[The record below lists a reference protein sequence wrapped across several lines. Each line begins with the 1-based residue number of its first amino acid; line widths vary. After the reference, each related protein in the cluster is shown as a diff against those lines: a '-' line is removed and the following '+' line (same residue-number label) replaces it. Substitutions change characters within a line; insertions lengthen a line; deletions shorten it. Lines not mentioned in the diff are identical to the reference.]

1 MTRNPISRNSVLN
14 LCSEYEKVTGW
25 SPLSKTR
32 KRTVTIPRQCLF
44 YILRK
49 KCGMSY
55 SSIGQIFD
63 CNHATVIHGS
73 RVTENSIYIK
83 DMDTLNVV
91 SIWIDIL
98 ENIMPNNMQVMFS
111 TQDRI
116 YSALESTLLNN
127 QSKIAVLQDI
137 LKKYEETTLV

>member
-1 MTRNPISRNSVLN
+1 
-14 LCSEYEKVTGW
+14 
-25 SPLSKTR
+25 
-32 KRTVTIPRQCLF
+32 
-44 YILRK
+44 
-49 KCGMSY
+49 
-55 SSIGQIFD
+55 
-63 CNHATVIHGS
+63 
-73 RVTENSIYIK
+73 
-83 DMDTLNVV
+83 MDTLNVV

-127 QSKIAVLQDI
+127 QSKVKILQDI

>member
-1 MTRNPISRNSVLN
+1 
-14 LCSEYEKVTGW
+14 
-25 SPLSKTR
+25 
-32 KRTVTIPRQCLF
+32 
-44 YILRK
+44 
-49 KCGMSY
+49 
-55 SSIGQIFD
+55 
-63 CNHATVIHGS
+63 
-73 RVTENSIYIK
+73 
-83 DMDTLNVV
+83 MDTLNVV

-127 QSKIAVLQDI
+127 QSKITILQDI

>member
-1 MTRNPISRNSVLN
+1 
-14 LCSEYEKVTGW
+14 
-25 SPLSKTR
+25 
-32 KRTVTIPRQCLF
+32 
-44 YILRK
+44 
-49 KCGMSY
+49 
-55 SSIGQIFD
+55 
-63 CNHATVIHGS
+63 
-73 RVTENSIYIK
+73 
-83 DMDTLNVV
+83 MDTLNVV

-127 QSKIAVLQDI
+127 QSKIRILQDI